1 MNTFLQGLQQDIWRW
16 LFRSLVTLTTCS
28 SHLPVFGEQHERHH
42 VCGHHTGAACEIC
55 IKENWM
61 KVLREIEKKDLV
73 SARSAHGIT
82 MQLQWTPNWNTHM
95 QILEA
100 SISRVVLPF
109 SCLSQYFANTIT
121 IFSSTILSLS
131 LLWCTVWKESFFFN
145 IVIWRSRQNRQNNFC
160 QY

>member
-82 MQLQWTPNWNTHM
+82 MQLQWTLHWNAHM
-95 QILEA
+95 HILEA

-109 SCLSQYFANTIT
+109 SCLPQYFANTIT
-121 IFSSTILSLS
+121 RFCLYHIIIITALMYRIAGKCQG
-131 LLWCTVWKESFFFN
+131 LLFFLYSN
-145 IVIWRSRQNRQNNFC
+145 LVV
-160 QY
+160 